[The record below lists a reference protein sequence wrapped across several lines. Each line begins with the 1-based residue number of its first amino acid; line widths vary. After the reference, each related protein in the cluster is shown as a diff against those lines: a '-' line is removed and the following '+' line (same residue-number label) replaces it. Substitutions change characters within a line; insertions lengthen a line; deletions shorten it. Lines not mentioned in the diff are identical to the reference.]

1 MASPV
6 HSVQI
11 DQLLQEL
18 RQLDVVNNVPLSK
31 YQHNYPIPPTCS
43 RNQEQL
49 HVSTSCDTNR
59 ITMYAVSS
67 NAVGVR
73 YEFAGALSEGGLLGG
88 EGYLRGLENV
98 DINFHVIYSVVV
110 KARALLE
117 QGDELVNMM
126 YTMRSCSRALGK
138 VDLQPDKDS
147 TDVALK
153 VFNILRPE
161 MSKVFGILL
170 HFI

>member
-49 HVSTSCDTNR
+49 HVSTL
-59 ITMYAVSS
+59 YAVSS

-170 HFI
+170 HSI